1 MDSLDDVGPGDGEEI
16 VVPLEIVTVI
26 LEALAAEVGLG
37 ERVALD
43 HRSHRA
49 VEQGDAA
56 GKELAQM
63 GVGFVA
69 GKRGRHG
76 DQ

>member
-1 MDSLDDVGPGDGEEI
+1 
-16 VVPLEIVTVI
+16 VTVI
-26 LEALAAEVGLG
+26 LESFPAEVGLG
-37 ERVALD
+37 QRVTLD
-43 HRSHRA
+43 HRSHGA

-69 GKRGRHG
+69 GKHGGHG